1 MASRRSRLELIFD
14 ILLAIQNKGGKI
26 KPTHL
31 MYKSNLSHKLLNNY
45 LEELIRRGLINTEE
59 EFSKK
64 KQKSNK
70 SVLITEKGLNF
81 LAAYRKEYVKYVEDV
96 EGGKKVNKENKVE
109 IEVLQQRVEVSFV
122 VSRPNLEVSELRE
135 KMTLLIYIESAE
147 TLISHQDIVRYL
159 NLEAPYF

>member
-81 LAAYRKEYVKYVEDV
+81 LAEFR
-96 EGGKKVNKENKVE
+96 
-109 IEVLQQRVEVSFV
+109 RM
-122 VSRPNLEVSELRE
+122 RE
-135 KMTLLIYIESAE
+135 FTDAFGL
-147 TLISHQDIVRYL
+147 
-159 NLEAPYF
+159 